1 MQIKDDM
8 IKMQARCISHEIR
21 NQLSISDVYC
31 EIIKK
36 HLEKNGV
43 SIPSV
48 DNALNCIKKAT
59 KMIGNS
65 LLDLK
70 ALNNYDMKCCDL
82 DNLLEQG
89 VELSKVY
96 ISDKTIDI
104 LLESNLKV
112 CISVDEN
119 KFLACILNLIKNAI
133 EAIELKGFVK
143 ISTCLDGDFVCIK
156 FANNGEKIPDA
167 FLDKIF
173 TIGETSKCYGS
184 GLGLYICKSNLQ
196 SMGADLALVSS
207 NDDITIFEIRYPV
220 NKI

>member
-82 DNLLEQG
+82 ENLLEQG

-133 EAIELKGFVK
+133 EAIESSGYVKLVTELENDVVK
-143 ISTCLDGDFVCIK
+143 IKIL
-156 FANNGEKIPDA
+156 NNGEKIPENYIS
-167 FLDKIF
+167 KIF

-184 GLGLYICKSNLQ
+184 GLGLYICKNNIEYMGGNLELLTSTEESTVFQ
-196 SMGADLALVSS
+196 
-207 NDDITIFEIRYPV
+207 ITISV
-220 NKI
+220 KKI